1 MYLTKNNKVQMIKLV
16 VDNMNYSLPLSAD
29 GTRGGVQIGYSEN
42 GKNYPV
48 ETEVKVSNVAGA
60 GDTFLAGLVFK
71 YIGEYDIDNAIYWGN
86 QYASKVVQE
95 RGVTTI

>member
-1 MYLTKNNKVQMIKLV
+1 MTHFGFSDNIIVTDGKNGATYK
-16 VDNMNYSLPLSAD
+16 
-29 GTRGGVQIGYSEN
+29 

-60 GDTFLAGLVFK
+60 GDTFLAGLVYSFIK
-71 YIGEYDIDNAIYWGN
+71 HGKINNAIN
-86 QYASKVVQE
+86 FANECACKVVQE